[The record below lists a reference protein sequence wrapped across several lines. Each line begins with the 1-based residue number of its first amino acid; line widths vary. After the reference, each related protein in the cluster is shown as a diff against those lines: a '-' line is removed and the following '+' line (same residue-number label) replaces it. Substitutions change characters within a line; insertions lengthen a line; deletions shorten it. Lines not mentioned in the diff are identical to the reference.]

1 MTARRIILVAGAAV
15 VLAACQGGADSP
27 TTTAT
32 PTSLVELPTATSTS
46 VPDTTTTLAPVDQ
59 LSAPK
64 YQIIDRNPI
73 ANAPGDELV
82 VLLDPTSY
90 ESLTDID
97 LQDLIAEVVE
107 LFPPVWSVHVIDD
120 AAAAAIVIDPDAT
133 NADLASI
140 SDHYFAR
147 LDNGFEITYLGPFSS
162 SGSGVLGS

>member
-1 MTARRIILVAGAAV
+1 MVLV
-15 VLAACQGGADSP
+15 ACQGGADSP
-27 TTTAT
+27 TTTVT
-32 PTSLVELPTATSTS
+32 QSSLVELPSATSTS

-59 LSAPK
+59 LSAPR
-64 YQIIDRNPI
+64 YQIVERLPI
-73 ANAPGDELV
+73 ANASGDDLV

-120 AAAAAIVIDPDAT
+120 ASATSIVIDPDAS

-140 SDHYFAR
+140 SDHYLAR